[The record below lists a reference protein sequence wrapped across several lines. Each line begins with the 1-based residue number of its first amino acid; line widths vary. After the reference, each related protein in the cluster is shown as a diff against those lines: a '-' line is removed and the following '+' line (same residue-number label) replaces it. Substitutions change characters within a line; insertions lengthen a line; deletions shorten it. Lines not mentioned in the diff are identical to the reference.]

1 MTTRRAHSPLRY
13 LPHRRAQIGV
23 AVFVIAIFLVP
34 LSIQDRFWLSIVAT
48 AGIYAMAATGLNVL
62 TGYLGE
68 ASLGQAFFLAVGCFT
83 GVAVGMKLELPLLAW
98 AAAVLICGAVVGAL
112 VAPLSMRLSGP
123 HLIVVTLGLVYL
135 GIYLF
140 NNWRSLSG
148 GPGGLAIDLPL
159 SVGGLD
165 FSELT
170 IGTTLYSAG
179 QGVALL
185 IWILVA
191 LCLWWV
197 YNVSHSRRGRE
208 MRAIRDNPLAAQVAG
223 VNLWRTRLVA
233 FSMSGAIAALA
244 GALYAQNVGYV
255 EPAAFSLMLSI
266 ELVAV
271 LIIGGSATTFGPV
284 IGGIFVAAVP
294 AVLDRYLGGVP
305 FILGATEGGFGMTVP
320 QVSGLVYALLLVLF
334 LIFEPR
340 GISAVLKRGATAVR
354 HPATGSG
361 R

>member
-1 MTTRRAHSPLRY
+1 V
-13 LPHRRAQIGV
+13 I
-23 AVFVIAIFLVP
+23 VFVIAILTVP
-34 LSIQDRFWLSIVAT
+34 LSVQDRFWLSIIAT

-68 ASLGQAFFLAVGCFT
+68 ASLGQAFFLAIGCYT
-83 GVAVGMKLELPLLAW
+83 GVAVGTHLELPLVVW
-98 AAAVLICGAVVGAL
+98 IVAVLVCGGVVGA
-112 VAPLSMRLSGP
+112 AISPLSMRLSGP

-148 GPGGLAIDLPL
+148 GPGGIPIDLPL
-159 SVGGLD
+159 SLGGLD
-165 FSELT
+165 FQALT
-170 IGTTLYSAG
+170 IGTTVYTAG
-179 QGVALL
+179 QGLALL
-185 IWILVA
+185 IWILLA

-197 YNVSHSRRGRE
+197 YNISHSRRGRE

-223 VNLWRTRLVA
+223 VNLWRTRVVA
-233 FSMSGAIAALA
+233 FAMSGSIAALA

-271 LIIGGSATTFGPV
+271 LIIGGAATTFGPV

-294 AVLDRYLGGVP
+294 AVLDRYLGGLP
-305 FILGATEGGFGMTVP
+305 FVLGATDTGFGMTVP

-334 LIFEPR
+334 LIFEPH
-340 GISAVLKRGATAVR
+340 GISALIRRGAAAV
-354 HPATGSG
+354 G
-361 R
+361 RLVPGTTR

>member
-1 MTTRRAHSPLRY
+1 MTTTREHPPLRY
-13 LPHRRAQIGV
+13 VPHRSARIGV
-23 AVFVIAIFLVP
+23 ALFVIAIFLVP
-34 LSIQDRFWLSIVAT
+34 LSIQDRFWLSIIAT

-68 ASLGQAFFLAVGCFT
+68 ASLGQAFFLAVGCYT
-83 GVAVGMKLELPLLAW
+83 GVAIGMNLELPFLGW
-98 AAAVLICGAVVGAL
+98 VAAVLVCGGVVGAAI
-112 VAPLSMRLSGP
+112 APLSMRLSGP

-140 NNWRSLSG
+140 NNWRSISG
-148 GPGGLAIDLPL
+148 GPGGLAVDMPL
-159 SVGGLD
+159 SIGGLD

-170 IGTTLYSAG
+170 IGTTLYTTG
-179 QGVALL
+179 QGQALL

-197 YNVSHSRRGRE
+197 YNISHSRRGRE
-208 MRAIRDNPLAAQVAG
+208 MKAIRDNPLAAQVAG

-284 IGGIFVAAVP
+284 IGGLFVASVP
-294 AVLDRYLGGVP
+294 ALLDHYLTGVP
-305 FILGATEGGFGMTVP
+305 FVLGATDGGFGMTVP
-320 QVSGLVYALLLVLF
+320 QVSGFIYALLLVLF

-340 GISAVLKRGATAVR
+340 GISALLKRGTAAVR
-354 HPATGSG
+354 QVVPDP
-361 R
+361 RR